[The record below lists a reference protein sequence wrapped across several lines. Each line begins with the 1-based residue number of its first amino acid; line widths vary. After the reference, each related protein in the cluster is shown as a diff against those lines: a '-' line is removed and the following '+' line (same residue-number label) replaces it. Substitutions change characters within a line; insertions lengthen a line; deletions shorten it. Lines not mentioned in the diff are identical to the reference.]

1 MTGSSAALAGL
12 RIAGLMALLAAP
24 GCAHPERSV
33 QPERTGT
40 GAQEQPAA
48 AKSPEARPEDV
59 KPAVDVKPATPSVAE
74 SPPAA
79 EAPAAKVEAPA
90 AKAPPEA
97 AKSAVPA
104 TPAPKK
110 EAKATPPAKP
120 AAPEL
125 DLAALEQRL
134 KDTEAIGFMTKLTLK
149 NQVDELLGRFE
160 AHHDGTNKA
169 SLNELRQPFDLLMMK
184 VLSLLQDR
192 DAALAGAIATSREAM
207 WGILSDPAKFRSF
220 LTQNRS

>member
-1 MTGSSAALAGL
+1 MLAGL

-24 GCAHPERSV
+24 GCAHPERAASPE
-33 QPERTGT
+33 QPGK

-48 AKSPEARPEDV
+48 AKSPEAPPEAVQPAAEV
-59 KPAVDVKPATPSVAE
+59 KPAPPPVVE

-79 EAPAAKVEAPA
+79 KAPAPKAETPP
-90 AKAPPEA
+90 AKAPPET
-97 AKSAVPA
+97 AKSAAPA
-104 TPAPKK
+104 APAPKK
-110 EAKATPPAKP
+110 EAMATPPAKP
-120 AAPEL
+120 AAPQL
-125 DLAALEQRL
+125 DLASLEQRL
-134 KDTEAIGFMTKLTLK
+134 KDTEAIGIMTKLTLK

-192 DAALAGAIATSREAM
+192 DASLAGAIATSREAM

-220 LTQNRS
+220 LTQNRG